1 MFLNYSPAPAGPL
14 LLFETPARSSE
25 CLWVKWRRTSFLFSS
40 MQSRKRF
47 SSSILSAKELAY
59 SLRIF
64 LIFCFCWS
72 SWLWV
77 LTTCSSL
84 YSSKALKKFTIC
96 YYTDSGF
103 RFFCTN
109 SSIIGA
115 MFGSWEALAW
125 TTRSWLAWRFL
136 NLDIFW
142 NSRYS
147 YFVCGS
153 HMAWLFSKIRS
164 SFSIRAPPCWVRNVL
179 PGSLMSTWSPPS
191 STAMKSS
198 YECCSTSS
206 SSLSGLE
213 LTYGSVG
220 ADLI

>member
-40 MQSRKRF
+40 MQSRNRF
-47 SSSILSAKELAY
+47 SSSILSANELAY
-59 SLRIF
+59 SFLIF

-72 SWLWV
+72 SWLWI

-84 YSSKALKKFTIC
+84 YSSKARKKLTIC
-96 YYTDSGF
+96 CYTDSFF

-115 MFGSWEALAW
+115 MFGSWELFAW

-164 SFSIRAPPCWVRNVL
+164 SFSIRAPPC
-179 PGSLMSTWSPPS
+179 
-191 STAMKSS
+191 
-198 YECCSTSS
+198 
-206 SSLSGLE
+206 
-213 LTYGSVG
+213 
-220 ADLI
+220 